1 MYGTPSSLTYL
12 PDLEDIQDR
21 PVSQLSSPRSLAK
34 SQQNRPSK
42 LCENHI
48 FTSENVHPWKI
59 FTPKKYSLLKNIHL
73 WKIFIPEKFSS
84 IKNIYSWKLF
94 TPEKYSHPKNIHPQ
108 KIFTPKKYSFSL
120 SLSWRQQSHCHDQM
134 ISFQEIWFVWSR
146 ISYRWRRWEG
156 EGHCENEF
164 RNVSDMKTVS
174 DGHQYPV
181 IRPHVHKKG
190 LNQIKCTGFP
200 MKDAFDTFRRQRRSY
215 RGNYWKALKAPGL

>member
-48 FTSENVHPWKI
+48 FTSENVHPW
-59 FTPKKYSLLKNIHL
+59 
-73 WKIFIPEKFSS
+73 
-84 IKNIYSWKLF
+84 
-94 TPEKYSHPKNIHPQ
+94 

-200 MKDAFDTFRRQRRSY
+200 MKDSFDTFRRQRRSY